1 MTSVAEPV
9 VGRAPQSVYEKRAGI
24 RHRIDPW
31 QLLVLPASGYL
42 LLAFA
47 APLALMFAGSFY
59 VGGGLSFE
67 NYERVL
73 VDDRGLQATANTIRY
88 ATWVTLGCVLLGAP
102 TAMAMTRASARTQ
115 MIVLIGMLLPM
126 SSSIVVKSFGW
137 MILFRRTGL
146 INEALMSLSLI
157 SAPVALLFTEHGL
170 IIATI
175 SMKLPLMVL
184 PVFAVLRQIPD
195 QLRDAAITLG
205 AGPVYR
211 FRRVTLPLALPG
223 IAVGIAIVFSQTAAS
238 YLIPTLLGG
247 GRYPTLSKSIVESY
261 VASHA
266 ALGSAFSVVLL
277 GVVGSVVWLSGR
289 LGKDHQATR

>member
-1 MTSVAEPV
+1 MPS
-9 VGRAPQSVYEKRAGI
+9 AGVPAAGGP
-24 RHRIDPW
+24 RLDPW
-31 QLLVLPASGYL
+31 PLLVLPASGYL

-47 APLALMFAGSFY
+47 VPLALMFAGSFY
-59 VGGGLSFE
+59 ADGSLSLA
-67 NYERVL
+67 NYGRVL
-73 VDDRGLQATANTIRY
+73 ADERGLQATANTLRY
-88 ATWVTLGCVLLGAP
+88 ASWVTLGCLLLGVP
-102 TAMAMTRASARTQ
+102 TAIAMARASARTQ
-115 MIVLIGMLLPM
+115 MVALIGMLLPM

-146 INEALMSLSLI
+146 INEALLSLSLV

-175 SMKLPLMVL
+175 SLKLPFMVL
-184 PVFAVLRQIPD
+184 PVFAVLRQIPA

-205 AGPVYR
+205 AGPLYC
-211 FRRVTLPLALPG
+211 FRRITLPLALPG

-247 GRYPTLSKSIVESY
+247 GRYPTLSKSVVDSY
-261 VASHA
+261 LAFQNA

-277 GVVGSVVWLSGR
+277 AMVGIVVWLSGM
-289 LGKDHQATR
+289 LGKDQRSTR

>member
-1 MTSVAEPV
+1 MTSVAETVP
-9 VGRAPQSVYEKRAGI
+9 GRASTSVHERRPGI

-31 QLLVLPASGYL
+31 QLLVLPASAYL

-47 APLALMFAGSFY
+47 APLAVMFAESFHA
-59 VGGGLSFE
+59 GGGLSLA
-67 NYERVL
+67 NYDRVL
-73 VDDRGLQATANTIRY
+73 MDSRGLQATANTVRY
-88 ATWVTLGCVLLGAP
+88 ASWVTFGCVLLGVP
-102 TAMAMTRASARTQ
+102 TAMAMVRASSRTQ

-146 INEALMSLSLI
+146 INETLMWLGVV

-175 SMKLPLMVL
+175 SLKLPLMVL
-184 PVFAVLRQIPD
+184 PVFAVLSQIPG
-195 QLRDAAITLG
+195 QLGDAATTLG

-223 IAVGIAIVFSQTAAS
+223 IAVGFAIVFSQTAAS
-238 YLIPTLLGG
+238 YLIPTLLAG

-261 VASHA
+261 IVSNA

-277 GVVGSVVWLSGR
+277 VTVGVVVWLSGR
-289 LGKDHQATR
+289 LGKDHQSAR

>member
-1 MTSVAEPV
+1 MMSVAESV
-9 VGRAPQSVYEKRAGI
+9 SGRSSKSVYEKRPGI
-24 RHRIDPW
+24 HHRIDPW

-47 APLALMFAGSFY
+47 APLALMLAESFY
-59 VGGGLSFE
+59 AGGGLSLE
-67 NYERVL
+67 NYARVL
-73 VDDRGLQATANTIRY
+73 ADSRGLQATANTIRY
-88 ATWVTLGCVLLGAP
+88 ASLVTFGCVLLGVP

-115 MIVLIGMLLPM
+115 MIVLIGLLLPM
-126 SSSIVVKSFGW
+126 SSSIVVKTFGW

-146 INEALMSLSLI
+146 INEVLMSLGLV

-170 IIATI
+170 VIATI
-175 SMKLPLMVL
+175 SLKLPLMVM
-184 PVFAVLRQIPD
+184 PAYAVLRQIPN
-195 QLRDAAITLG
+195 QLGDAAITLG

-211 FRRVTLPLALPG
+211 FRHVTLPLAVPG
-223 IAVGIAIVFSQTAAS
+223 IAVGFAIVFSQTAAS

-261 VASHA
+261 VASYA

-277 GVVGSVVWLSGR
+277 VVVGVVVWLSGR
-289 LGKDHQATR
+289 LGKDHRSAQ

>member
-1 MTSVAEPV
+1 MPS
-9 VGRAPQSVYEKRAGI
+9 AGVPAAGGP
-24 RHRIDPW
+24 RLDPW
-31 QLLVLPASGYL
+31 PLLVLPAGGYL

-47 APLALMFAGSFY
+47 VPLALMFAGSFY
-59 VGGGLSFE
+59 AGGSLSLA
-67 NYERVL
+67 NYGRVL
-73 VDDRGLQATANTIRY
+73 ADDRGLQATANTVRY
-88 ATWVTLGCVLLGAP
+88 ASWVTLGCLLLGVP
-102 TAMAMTRASARTQ
+102 TAIAMARASARTQ
-115 MIVLIGMLLPM
+115 MIALIGMLLPM

-175 SMKLPLMVL
+175 SLKLPFMVL

-205 AGPVYR
+205 AGPIYR

-247 GRYPTLSKSIVESY
+247 GRYPTLSKSIVDSY
-261 VASHA
+261 LAFQNA

-277 GVVGSVVWLSGR
+277 AVVGIVVWLSGT
-289 LGKDHQATR
+289 LGKDHRST